1 MIMCPNCKK
10 SGVDLI
16 DRDEEKGTLKYQC
29 CYCDWTEMGFIT
41 HPNTMDADYGDNRMI
56 LMIPENSGLGTKK
69 LAPIGNSQHVIID
82 RRMMNAA
89 GVKIGDLI
97 HVVIW
102 KSISKYSKERE
113 DHE

>member
-1 MIMCPNCKK
+1 MIICPNCKE

-16 DRDEEKGTLKYQC
+16 DRDEEKGILKYQC
-29 CYCDWTEMGFIT
+29 QYCNWTEVGFIDQ
-41 HPNTMDADYGDNRMI
+41 PNTIDGDDGDEKMI
-56 LMIPENSGLGTKK
+56 LMIPENAGLGTKK

-89 GVKIGDLI
+89 GIKVGDLI
-97 HVVIW
+97 HILVW
-102 KSISKYSKERE
+102 KITSKLSKGGE